1 MRPLTP
7 AQLPPPS
14 RLTRRFFRGTSPH
27 LDDARFA
34 AKWAT
39 AFESPLRFFRAFPA
53 AYYRDLAAV
62 PATHLASRSLVGFGD
77 AHPEN
82 FGFVVAGGR
91 THFVFNDFDDS
102 GFTDA
107 GVDAL
112 RWFTAHRLWTRRPRE
127 TDALIARY
135 VAVLRAPGRV
145 PAVPKALV
153 PAPEKVLAKQAKKF
167 IEGDRLV
174 RSSKTKLSNSD
185 RHERAVVTRGLTEH
199 GSRVLDVAE
208 RERDHGGS
216 GGLRR
221 YWALVQGSDGAR
233 DVLELKELSEPAT
246 ASGPGHQPLHDRLVE
261 VREALWAGV
270 PAEDHFLLRLFDAPF
285 LARSRLRRANLD
297 LDELTPAQLERV
309 LAAEVGLLARHH
321 AEVYEKTEAATVG
334 RWLRAGSRLLAA
346 RWAEAYARLAP
357 RAAVTS

>member
-1 MRPLTP
+1 MRPLTS
-7 AQLPPPS
+7 AQLPPSS
-14 RLTRRFFRGTSPH
+14 RLTRRFLRETNPH

-39 AFESPLRFFRAFPA
+39 AFESPLRFFRAFPQ
-53 AYYRDLAAV
+53 AYYRDLKDV
-62 PATHLASRSLVGFGD
+62 PPAHLSGHTLVGFGD

-112 RWFTAHRLWTRRPRE
+112 RWFTAHLLWTGKVRA

-135 VAVLRAPGRV
+135 VAVACSSARSPV
-145 PAVPKALV
+145 VPKALV

-167 IEGDRLV
+167 IEAERLV
-174 RSSKTKLSNSD
+174 RSPKTKLGPAD
-185 RHERAVVTRGLTEH
+185 RRERAVVTKGLAEH
-199 GSRVLDVAE
+199 GSRVLDVAQ
-208 RERDHGGS
+208 RDRDHGGS

-221 YWALVQGSDGAR
+221 YWALVQASDGTR
-233 DVLELKELSEPAT
+233 DVLEVKELAEPAT
-246 ASGPGHQPLHDRLVE
+246 AWGPGHQPLHERLVE

-270 PAEDHFLLRLFDAPF
+270 PAEDHFLLQLFGAPF

-309 LAAEVGLLARHH
+309 LAAEVGVLARHH
-321 AEVYEKTEAATVG
+321 AEVFTRRDAAPLG
-334 RWLRAGSRLLAA
+334 RWLRAGTRLLAG
-346 RWAEAYARLAP
+346 RWREAFERLRGAG
-357 RAAVTS
+357 R